1 MYEAA
6 EYNAVA
12 ENDTAFAYEGNFRM
26 MLDEAKSW
34 AERSGFKEEDID
46 SIIKHVRGQKKA

>member
-12 ENDTAFAYEGNFRM
+12 ENDTAFAYEGNFRT